1 MKAYNKNYIFVSKII
16 FTLKFMRG
24 IQTFLV
30 TKTHYS
36 MRRYL
41 MLCLALSSMQLAFAQ
56 FQVQYNHVNP
66 LRFSLEDFNRVQ
78 IISTLDQPSV
88 RLRYALVDNKKKK
101 ICEVVFKLLPM
112 VKGLNKIN
120 YTTGELV
127 WHNSPYRDLLIKNQ
141 LVSGNFQVCVSVT
154 DLYETTPDADDC
166 FDVELQS
173 EDIVNDLNANPIELQ
188 SPSHKDT
195 IDEIRPLLTWIP
207 PSPAYQGT
215 NYQIQ
220 LVEKKENQTCTEA
233 LNNNIPFIYK
243 KDVITNILNYPTD
256 VQALE
261 KGHKY
266 CWRASAHKDLKEYS
280 RSEDWEFMVRGDIK
294 VAFNIPLLGSING
307 SNINLNN
314 VKTIKFAIDNY
325 TNEKKL
331 AIRISSLTN
340 QDIVKIVSFDL
351 THGYNIIEIPND
363 YFRINKLFKVDCIN
377 VNSNNYSFYVSV
389 QEN

>member
-1 MKAYNKNYIFVSKII
+1 MNTYNKNYIFVLKII
-16 FTLKFMRG
+16 FTLNFMRG

-41 MLCLALSSMQLAFAQ
+41 ILCLALSSMQLAFAQ

-66 LRFSLEDFNRVQ
+66 LRFSLEDFNQVQ
-78 IISTLDQPSV
+78 IISNINQPSV
-88 RLRYALVDNKKKK
+88 RVRYALLDSKKKK

-112 VKGLNKIN
+112 LQGLNKLN
-120 YTTGELV
+120 YTAGELV

-154 DLYETTPDADDC
+154 DLYETMPDADDC

-195 IDEIRPLLTWIP
+195 IDEIRPMLTWIP
-207 PSPAYQGT
+207 PSPTYQGT
-215 NYQIQ
+215 NYQIL

-233 LNNNIPFIYK
+233 LNNNIPFIHK
-243 KDVITNILNYPTD
+243 KDVLTNILNYPAD
-256 VQALE
+256 AQALE

-266 CWRASAHKDLKEYS
+266 CWRATAHKDLKEYS
-280 RSEDWEFMVRGDIK
+280 RSEDWEFMVKGERIENSG
-294 VAFNIPLLGSING
+294 VPLIGSING
-307 SNINLNN
+307 STIN
-314 VKTIKFAIDNY
+314 VKGSNLKFGIDNFSN
-325 TNEKKL
+325 TDFL
-331 AIRISSLTN
+331 FVRIQITGKE
-340 QDIVKIVSFDL
+340 DIIHKIKIDY
-351 THGYNIIEIPND
+351 GYNMIELPTEDLESEKSYLIH
-363 YFRINKLFKVDCIN
+363 CEN
-377 VNSNNYSFYVSV
+377 VNGKNYSFYAIKY
-389 QEN
+389 EK